1 MARTKIFISHVHE
14 DADLAVNLKGLI
26 EDSVSGAIEVFVSS
40 APQSLALGVDWFQ
53 TIRENIQNA
62 NGFIILLTPDSLN
75 RPWVNFEAGAA
86 FGRDVRL
93 VPVCTRGLKV
103 RHVAAPLSTRQILEV
118 HTEDDIRRLVQELAH
133 PYGYTPKIDQSRMQ
147 AVAGLILPSNL
158 PPPLTPE
165 AKLREP
171 AKLAQMRAEWDDLG
185 QARHFFWTNLGP
197 YYSSHFRGRAGF
209 PNTIEDLVDVV
220 SPPVGLPLSPSE
232 HLRDYP
238 GNYGRQLQGSDLLL
252 YDFARAVYPSKDP
265 SRSLK
270 ECSAIPDAFFDD
282 FHQARGDLSRFW
294 NRWGQAAYE
303 LHEIGLNT
311 IKSNFV
317 HHRLIK
323 ILSYLE
329 IALVQW
335 ERGAGGG
342 KRWLFALGR
351 DWERITT

>member
-1 MARTKIFISHVHE
+1 VFRT
-14 DADLAVNLKGLI
+14 
-26 EDSVSGAIEVFVSS
+26 
-40 APQSLALGVDWFQ
+40 
-53 TIRENIQNA
+53 TIIRAFPTVEIQA
-62 NGFIILLTPDSLN
+62 
-75 RPWVNFEAGAA
+75 
-86 FGRDVRL
+86 
-93 VPVCTRGLKV
+93 
-103 RHVAAPLSTRQILEV
+103 
-118 HTEDDIRRLVQELAH
+118 
-133 PYGYTPKIDQSRMQ
+133 
-147 AVAGLILPSNL
+147 
-158 PPPLTPE
+158 
-165 AKLREP
+165 
-171 AKLAQMRAEWDDLG
+171 
-185 QARHFFWTNLGP
+185 
-197 YYSSHFRGRAGF
+197 
-209 PNTIEDLVDVV
+209 
-220 SPPVGLPLSPSE
+220 SE

-303 LHEIGLNT
+303 FHELGLNT